1 MIPHFILLLNILLLS
16 HFINGIDP
24 NCIIISP
31 NNGQCIQC
39 KANFQLDQS
48 QGLCIPDC
56 DENLFLDLDS
66 QKCVPSCKYNQ
77 YGFPDQ
83 GVCQQIYECP
93 MLVDLGQDFHSGLA
107 SQIIVDDKNQ
117 IIISI
122 SNTDTNIK
130 LWNQVNGILKMNFSG
145 HTSPVLK
152 IYLLLESNQLLS
164 FSSKGEIFFWDY
176 STGILNQSQIV
187 KLGQLTSLSCV
198 NLNFSLITLYGYQG
212 EFYAYNLQTQKY
224 KKYVGH
230 FNIVL
235 NSIIINPSS
244 FITYSLDKQVILWS
258 DSTSTYGFQKIC
270 VHDSIPNGFTL
281 LNFSSNFGQ
290 ESYLFSFGSSGSDS
304 LNLQI
309 SNLKLSSIQCQGYLK
324 GDFTQPIRSMIGD
337 SSSQSVI
344 VYSSAE
350 VVIYGFNSDTRNF
363 ILLQKISE
371 QFLSQLL
378 FLPLQGLQIFENS
391 IIMYTQFG
399 KLTMTSYINNNNTI
413 QSEQIIQTTNFITFQ
428 INIQNIQGALID
440 HQKSQLYIF
449 GQQIHQINLIS
460 QSVNYIIS
468 NLPIPY
474 IRHTQSVPQVVY
486 DSSQNVLVSTS
497 KDGLS
502 LSYDFLTSEIISI
515 FQHPDYKNSLIQPQ
529 GQVVCLVQGLIACVA
544 YSDLSF
550 ICYHA
555 INMIVHFK
563 QIFFQPILR
572 LFNDDINGYVLINS
586 LDYLQI
592 IDPFNSKIIKTINK
606 AGQFYYVQL
615 TENICGTV
623 TQGGYNDRVHKQ
635 SIVNALIIEDIQV
648 IISYNY
654 DTSNNL
660 QAWNFNTDQSQS
672 LVGHTKGINGVQ
684 FMLQQN
690 IIISYDKAGQ
700 VIVWSYNI
708 DLSKIMI
715 LQRLSQNQNNE
726 ITNLFLFTKFT
737 NLFISLDITG
747 NVFMTNILNGNI
759 AKAFKVQNMN
769 AMIIDEQFDRIF
781 LYGSR
786 IEVYS
791 AITGVKVQ
799 EIIGFDNQVQQIIF
813 KDNYIIAYGSLVIQ
827 SIARDTLV
835 LLYQSQFQKNIYS
848 LTVLMNFVGMVGNNV
863 DSTIEVWDYTSGVMI
878 SEIKNKSYPQN
889 LVSIFSDEQSQLFI
903 VQNVDRYLFTVTPNF
918 NSFVQQKDQ
927 LFAKMTS
934 SYIKNYVFDFY
945 SNILIVCNDDTIIAW
960 QYYSYVGFQGQAV
973 MVPSESLIMSA
984 YHAQQDV
991 ITYADLNQNIWQ
1003 VSQNLLYYKLQL
1015 HYQPKQIV
1023 LHTNTYILTDGIYLY
1038 SYDLNFKLA
1047 YQLQIY
1053 PFSIY
1058 IDDTIS
1064 YIFVQTYSY
1073 QIIQILLNTSNSQ
1086 LTIVNVYQNHK
1097 SRIINCII
1105 NTIYSHI
1112 ITFDVTGYLAINN
1125 YSTLKPIIVSQ
1136 YNSQIIRDIQI
1147 DFTFKRLITCS
1158 QDQSSILFTYDHDA
1172 PLKVINI
1179 FKYSSSVVQA
1189 VIDTVRLQVLIWT
1202 DLQLAIQVRDL
1213 NSTNLD
1219 LIKQIYGPGDYKTQI
1234 KLNEK
1239 SNILAIFNQFQV
1251 NLHDRN
1257 ANDAIINSLRMPSQI
1272 YNITHLQF
1280 ISDSLFL
1287 IRSKS
1292 QLNLVQF
1299 SNTSITIQ
1307 KSFSMLFPTLLSLS
1321 YINQQV
1327 INIKGINLL
1336 KVFNYTFPYSS
1347 DSEQNNYSV
1356 CYSNLQR
1363 TSSYFQLSQ
1372 DLTAQSVSFQKISQS
1387 INSIVLNIQ
1396 MDDEQPFF
1404 FIQKQI
1410 NFSNSKNQQQIYV
1423 YDKKQQS
1430 QKDRVDLL
1438 ISSFEQFNMP
1448 TLTIKNFNWKIK
1460 NQTTYKFNK
1469 NTQNI
1474 IFVNSTFQ
1482 DNIFGSQFFIN
1493 STNSL
1498 MIDNMQIQDLNI
1510 NKKGQTTQL
1519 RALQISKSLNFS
1531 LFQIA
1536 NTNMVY
1542 IKSLSLKNLV
1552 IENSVSLFQIS
1563 SVKQIIIQNLFV
1575 QNVTYQSQNEQENIW
1590 STLFL
1595 IQNSQNIQINSIFIS
1610 NCKVNAQ
1617 QNNFVFDTLDF
1628 SQLIIFQ
1635 MKANKNLSS
1644 RNLAAQY
1651 NNKVIIYDISQ
1662 TYLDEDQGYIQVV
1675 NDTISIQEMIIRQC
1689 ESVIGQALNK
1699 IQTSYFELNQS
1710 LFTNNTCLNSYGCAF
1725 DIIETKFKFI
1735 KCVFLYLKSQYGG
1748 AISIRKSPY
1757 NNLIQESNFQFNVA
1771 SQGGSIYLQESNFE
1785 IIGTVI
1791 SQNTAEVGGAIRY
1804 IGYVPDFII
1813 KKQYVINSLSQN
1825 NIIKNQA
1832 KIFGQNIGS
1841 YPRFIEIESIHQEV
1855 DFNFIQQTQDQIEY
1869 KIDQFMSGG
1878 NLNFNLKIF
1887 DEENGIVNLDSLEQ
1901 SSQELQNEFQQYQL
1915 ECISLNP
1922 QSIQINGNKAI
1933 YNSAEISFKF
1943 QSIQL
1948 ISNPLSS
1955 SVFYIKNNMIQIPNP
1970 QNLTQFQSKP
1980 LYIKINVKF
1989 RQCEM
1994 GEIIIQSTQN
2004 TPSYCQLC
2012 PAQKYSLYMNKE
2024 KYQCIPC
2031 GDSQSQV
2038 FIYLSSVIVGCLYI
2052 LFCVRATRQMILI
2065 KVYSYY
2071 IRMIGLASIGNSEQ
2085 TDKSDIYLKF
2095 YMHFIQ
2101 TSSIAFQISQ
2111 PQFLKV
2117 IYVGVGS
2124 PINFLKFS
2132 VDCRNVFTEEFLPHA
2147 YGRIIWSQILSL
2159 SYFLFLVSIYY
2170 ILYLVNNF
2178 YNQQIQYKNTICTF
2192 VLFCYLMLSISNA
2205 PYININFNRTDQ
2217 FLCITLIICLQLNL
2231 LVSKSE
2237 DDTQFQ
2243 ICSFLLYGFYYLFSS
2258 FLIIQVLLVK
2268 IKKLIFF
2275 IGEKYPS
2282 IKSNFRYIFE
2292 RLGIK
2297 SKNKM
2302 KTFKNWT
2309 KVFKLLSCYLH
2320 ERNNKQ
2326 IQENSKAIKNEYK
2339 YFCKQQVKNQ
2349 SNTSPIIQ
2357 TGSET
2362 LNLLSPTSQPT
2373 RKVINLRLIQ
2383 QNVDEKQKDDSQYTL
2398 SITDQEPSVSY
2409 LNKINTFHPKQEDSA
2424 QKIFSQRIRK
2434 KNFRNNEINSIYF
2447 FKVNKNKPLF
2457 NLDTQEEA
2465 NNEKQ

>member
-1 MIPHFILLLNILLLS
+1 MIPQFILLLNILLLS
-16 HFINGIDP
+16 HFIIGIDP
-24 NCIIISP
+24 NCLIVSP

-39 KANFQLDQS
+39 NSNFQLDQS

-130 LWNQVNGILKMNFSG
+130 LWNQVNGILKMTFSG

-152 IYLLLESNQLLS
+152 IYLLQESNQLLS

-198 NLNFSLITLYGYQG
+198 NLKFSLITLYGYQG
-212 EFYAYNLQTQKY
+212 EFYAYNLQTQTY

-230 FNIVL
+230 YNIVL

-244 FITYSLDKQVILWS
+244 FITYSLDKQVIIWS
-258 DSTSTYGFQKIC
+258 ESTSTYDFQIVC
-270 VHDSIPNGFTL
+270 VHDSTPNGFTL

-304 LNLQI
+304 LNLSI
-309 SNLKLSSIQCQGYLK
+309 SNLKSSSSQCQEYLK
-324 GDFTQPIRSMIGD
+324 GDFTQPILSVIGD

-371 QFLSQLL
+371 QFLGQLL

-391 IIMYTQFG
+391 IIMYTQYG
-399 KLTMTSYINNNNTI
+399 KFSMTSYINNNNTI
-413 QSEQIIQTTNFITFQ
+413 QSQQIIYTQNFIPIQ
-428 INIQNIQGALID
+428 INIQNIQGALIYN
-440 HQKSQLYIF
+440 QKRQLYIF
-449 GQQIHQINLIS
+449 GQSIQQIDLIN

-474 IRHTQSVPQVVY
+474 IRHTQSIPQVVY
-486 DSSQNVLVSTS
+486 DYTQNILVSTS
-497 KDGLS
+497 KDSLS
-502 LSYDFLTSEIISI
+502 LSYDFLTGEIISI
-515 FQHPDYKNSLIQPQ
+515 FQHPDYKSSLIKPQ
-529 GQVVCLVQGLIACVA
+529 GQVVCLIQGLIACVA

-555 INMIVHFK
+555 INMIVYFK
-563 QIFFQPILR
+563 QIFFQQVLR
-572 LFNDDINGYVLINS
+572 LFNDDINGYVLLNS

-592 IDPFNSKIIKTINK
+592 VDPFNSKIIKTINK
-606 AGQFYYVQL
+606 AGQFYYIL
-615 TENICGTV
+615 LAEKICVTV
-623 TQGGYNDRVHKQ
+623 TQEGYIIKYNYPQLTIKIQTDSSNININKQTIVGFVFDYDASYLLFYFSNGLAIYYDEFFNVLLYSDDQKLINRCGIVFDGNIQLYYTCLCQDGTVIYHGIVNRDFYLKIYALTFPIMYADTILKYNLAVFNVDFGSYGASLILANSLEFLAVSKFDSQSKINSFVEDVQNQRVIICNTVGDIMASHFTPNNYYYLQRSEESVLQMLLLIKSQQKLVSLSNIITIYDYFNQSIYKHNDRVHKQ
-635 SIVNALIIEDIQV
+635 RIVNALIIEDIQV

-672 LVGHTKGINGVQ
+672 LVGHTQGINGVQ
-684 FMLQQN
+684 FFGQEN
-690 IIISYDKAGQ
+690 IILSYDKAGQ
-700 VIVWSYNI
+700 VIVWIYNT
-708 DLSKIMI
+708 DLSKIKI
-715 LQRLSQNQNNE
+715 QQRFSQNQNNE
-726 ITNLFLFTKFT
+726 ITHLFLFTKYT
-737 NLFISLDITG
+737 NLFISFDITG
-747 NVFMTNILNGNI
+747 NIYMTNFLNGNI
-759 AKAFKVQNMN
+759 VKAFKVQNMN
-769 AMIIDEQFDRIF
+769 AITIDELYDRIF
-781 LYGSR
+781 IYGSR

-791 AITGVKVQ
+791 AITGVKLQ
-799 EIIGFDNQVQQIIF
+799 EIFGFDNQVQQIIF
-813 KDNYIIAYGSLVIQ
+813 KNNYIIAYGSLVIQ

-848 LTVLMNFVGMVGNNV
+848 LTVLMNLVGMVGNNV
-863 DSTIEVWDYTSGVMI
+863 DISIEVWDYTTGVML
-878 SEIKNKSYPQN
+878 SEIKNQSYPQN

-903 VQNVDRYLFTVTPNF
+903 VQNVDRYLFTVTPYF
-918 NSFVQQKDQ
+918 NSFVQQKDL

-934 SYIKNYVFDFY
+934 SYIKSYVFDFY

-960 QYYSYVGFQGQAV
+960 QYYAYVGFQGQAV

-1023 LHTNTYILTDGIYLY
+1023 LHTNTYILTDGMYLY

-1097 SRIINCII
+1097 SRIVNCII

-1125 YSTLKPIIVSQ
+1125 YNTLKPIIVSQ

-1158 QDQSSILFTYDHDA
+1158 QDQSSILFTYDQDT

-1239 SNILAIFNQFQV
+1239 SNILAIFNQFQM
-1251 NLHDRN
+1251 N
-1257 ANDAIINSLRMPSQI
+1257 ANKM
-1272 YNITHLQF
+1272 
-1280 ISDSLFL
+1280 
-1287 IRSKS
+1287 
-1292 QLNLVQF
+1292 
-1299 SNTSITIQ
+1299 
-1307 KSFSMLFPTLLSLS
+1307 
-1321 YINQQV
+1321 
-1327 INIKGINLL
+1327 
-1336 KVFNYTFPYSS
+1336 
-1347 DSEQNNYSV
+1347 
-1356 CYSNLQR
+1356 
-1363 TSSYFQLSQ
+1363 
-1372 DLTAQSVSFQKISQS
+1372 
-1387 INSIVLNIQ
+1387 
-1396 MDDEQPFF
+1396 
-1404 FIQKQI
+1404 
-1410 NFSNSKNQQQIYV
+1410 
-1423 YDKKQQS
+1423 
-1430 QKDRVDLL
+1430 
-1438 ISSFEQFNMP
+1438 
-1448 TLTIKNFNWKIK
+1448 
-1460 NQTTYKFNK
+1460 
-1469 NTQNI
+1469 
-1474 IFVNSTFQ
+1474 
-1482 DNIFGSQFFIN
+1482 
-1493 STNSL
+1493 
-1498 MIDNMQIQDLNI
+1498 
-1510 NKKGQTTQL
+1510 
-1519 RALQISKSLNFS
+1519 
-1531 LFQIA
+1531 
-1536 NTNMVY
+1536 
-1542 IKSLSLKNLV
+1542 
-1552 IENSVSLFQIS
+1552 
-1563 SVKQIIIQNLFV
+1563 
-1575 QNVTYQSQNEQENIW
+1575 
-1590 STLFL
+1590 
-1595 IQNSQNIQINSIFIS
+1595 
-1610 NCKVNAQ
+1610 
-1617 QNNFVFDTLDF
+1617 
-1628 SQLIIFQ
+1628 
-1635 MKANKNLSS
+1635 LSS
-1644 RNLAAQY
+1644 RNFTAQY
-1651 NNKVIIYDISQ
+1651 NQKVVIFDISQ
-1662 TYLDEDQGYIQVV
+1662 TYLDENQGYIQVI
-1675 NDTISIQEMIIRQC
+1675 NDTVSIQEMIITQC
-1689 ESVIGQALNK
+1689 ESVLGQALNK

-1710 LFTNNTCLNSYGCAF
+1710 LFANNTCINSYGCVF
-1725 DIIETKFKFI
+1725 NIIETKFTFI
-1735 KCVFLYLKSQYGG
+1735 KCVFLYLQSQYGG
-1748 AISIRKSPY
+1748 AISIRNSPY
-1757 NNLIQESNFQFNVA
+1757 KSLIQESNFQFNVA
-1771 SQGGSIYLQESNFE
+1771 IQGGSIYLQESNFE
-1785 IIGTVI
+1785 IINTVI

-1813 KKQYVINSLSQN
+1813 KKQHLIDSFSQN
-1825 NIIKNQA
+1825 HIIRNKA

-1855 DFNFIQQTQDQIEY
+1855 DFNFIQCNNEIEY
-1869 KIDQFMSGG
+1869 QIDKFMSGG
-1878 NLNFNLKIF
+1878 NLDLNLKIY
-1887 DEENGIVNLDSLEQ
+1887 DEEKGIVNLNLLEQ
-1901 SSQELQNEFQQYQL
+1901 SSQELQIEFQQYQL

-1922 QSIQINGNKAI
+1922 QLIQINGNKAI
-1933 YNSAEISFKF
+1933 FNSAEISFKF
-1943 QSIQL
+1943 QNIQL

-1980 LYIKINVKF
+1980 LYIKMNVNF

-1994 GEIIIQSTQN
+1994 GEIIIKSTQN

-2012 PAQKYSLYMNKE
+2012 PVQKYSLKTPNTDTQNE
-2024 KYQCIPC
+2024 QLQKYQCIPC

-2101 TSSIAFQISQ
+2101 TSSIAFQIYQ

-2117 IYVGVGS
+2117 FYVGIGS

-2170 ILYLVNNF
+2170 ILYLANNF

-2243 ICSFLLYGFYYLFSS
+2243 LCSFLLYGLYYLFSS

-2282 IKSNFRYIFE
+2282 IKSNFGYIFE

-2320 ERNNKQ
+2320 ERNNQQ

-2339 YFCKQQVKNQ
+2339 YFCKLQVKNQ
-2349 SNTSPIIQ
+2349 SNISPIIQ
-2357 TGSET
+2357 TGIGT
-2362 LNLLSPTSQPT
+2362 LNFLSPTSQPT

-2383 QNVDEKQKDDSQYTL
+2383 QNVDDKKKDDSQYTL
-2398 SITDQEPSVSY
+2398 SITDQEPSASC
-2409 LNKINTFHPKQEDSA
+2409 LNQINIINPKSEDSA
-2424 QKIFSQRIRK
+2424 QQIFSERIKRR
-2434 KNFRNNEINSIYF
+2434 NFRNNEINSIYF
-2447 FKVNKNKPLF
+2447 FKANKNKPLF
-2457 NLDTQEEA
+2457 NLDTQEEV
-2465 NNEKQ
+2465 NSKKQ